1 LPVIYTVHILRSHFI
16 LLSAAWFCMPAALAF
31 DLNEQPNPQNA
42 QDAQNAQAAE
52 RQQSLHGNI
61 IQESLSST
69 FAPDNLN
76 LIIKSCDQADD
87 ADLLFQKNSI
97 KRGLSY
103 IEREQKK
110 ALNAAYAADRNPAY
124 RFTTLKHFGYM
135 LRASQDFYSN
145 SNYVELQ
152 VERLTNKFG
161 NNNFDPYTID
171 LVDWNHVG
179 TSQNSALSEAGK
191 LKNNARQGQETI
203 GQSTYYKTARELA
216 LRETARQWDV
226 FSTLI
231 KSRYPSRAQFIITA
245 LKEASVPEQE
255 AEFF

>member
-1 LPVIYTVHILRSHFI
+1 
-16 LLSAAWFCMPAALAF
+16 MAF
-31 DLNEQPNPQNA
+31 DLKEQISSEPTVKSK
-42 QDAQNAQAAE
+42 
-52 RQQSLHGNI
+52 QSLHGNI

-87 ADLLFQKNSI
+87 ADLLFQKNTI

-110 ALNAAYAADRNPAY
+110 ALNAANTADRSPAD
-124 RFTTLKHFGYM
+124 RFSALKHFGYL

-171 LVDWNHVG
+171 LVDWNNVG
-179 TSQNSALSEAGK
+179 TSHTALSEAEK
-191 LKNNARQGQETI
+191 MKNNARQGQETI

-226 FSTLI
+226 FATLI
-231 KSRYPSRAQFIITA
+231 RSKYPGRAQFIITA

-255 AEFF
+255 AEIF